1 MEAEPTDLE
10 RRAAARPRLARD
22 RPGAVAPGPPVDR
35 RQLLVPAGGR
45 RRAGERASRG

>member
-10 RRAAARPRLARD
+10 RRAAARPRLPRD
-22 RPGAVAPGPPVDR
+22 RTGVVAPGPPVDR
-35 RQLLVPAGGR
+35 WQLPALAGGR